1 MANKHLINGVIKS
14 EPKSWSNEEIKKMLE
29 LKKAGFSFDDLGNI
43 LNRTAYS
50 CNRKYYKLMKKLDT
64 YNEKHREL
72 KYEYNKLFLEKL
84 QAETILDAYS
94 GGISWYKKNTELK
107 VIDND
112 IKIVGADFQMDAFD
126 FLYQFRKKQF
136 DIVDLDPFGSAFECF
151 DFALQI
157 AQKGLIITFGE
168 IVGRRFNRQ
177 DYVEHRYGINYIE
190 DFTTEKLSEYVKKRG
205 LIYRKILTPII
216 KAEMTNISRVY
227 YKIEHFDYGVS
238 GCKYFP
244 KKESWN
250 LFSSLKMD

>member
-29 LKKAGFSFDDLGNI
+29 LKKAGFSFDDLGKI

-112 IKIVGADFQMDAFD
+112 IKIAKLFQNP
-126 FLYQFRKKQF
+126 Q
-136 DIVDLDPFGSAFECF
+136 
-151 DFALQI
+151 
-157 AQKGLIITFGE
+157 
-168 IVGRRFNRQ
+168 
-177 DYVEHRYGINYIE
+177 
-190 DFTTEKLSEYVKKRG
+190 
-205 LIYRKILTPII
+205 
-216 KAEMTNISRVY
+216 
-227 YKIEHFDYGVS
+227 
-238 GCKYFP
+238 
-244 KKESWN
+244 
-250 LFSSLKMD
+250 